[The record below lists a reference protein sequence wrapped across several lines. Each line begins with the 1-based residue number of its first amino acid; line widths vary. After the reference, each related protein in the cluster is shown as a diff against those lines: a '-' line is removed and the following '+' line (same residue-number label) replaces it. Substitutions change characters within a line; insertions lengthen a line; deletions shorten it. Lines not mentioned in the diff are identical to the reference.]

1 MDIRN
6 LDNLLQPK
14 SVAIVGAST
23 QPGKIGYTVIEN
35 LIKGDYKGKIYP
47 INPTASEIL
56 GFKVYPNIAAVPD
69 SVDLA
74 VITVPVKLV
83 CQVVEECGQKGI
95 LALSVITSGFSE
107 APQGFGTGINRHR
120 APLPYVRSGSQHRRY
135 ALKF

>member
-35 LIKGDYKGKIYP
+35 LIKGEYKGKIYP

-56 GFKVYPNIAAVPD
+56 GFKGLP
-69 SVDLA
+69 
-74 VITVPVKLV
+74 
-83 CQVVEECGQKGI
+83 E
-95 LALSVITSGFSE
+95 
-107 APQGFGTGINRHR
+107 HR
-120 APLPYVRSGSQHRRY
+120 GRSGQR
-135 ALKF
+135 

>member
-1 MDIRN
+1 MDQTS
-6 LDNLLQPK
+6 LSNLLQPK

-35 LIKGDYKGKIYP
+35 LLKGGYQGQIYP

-56 GFKVYPNIAAVPD
+56 GLKIYPNIAAAPGK
-69 SVDLA
+69 VDLA

-95 LALSVITSGFSE
+95 KALSVITSKRKCS
-107 APQGFGTGINRHR
+107 ASPASMACASWDPTSWVHCPIQT
-120 APLPYVRSGSQHRRY
+120 S
-135 ALKF
+135 

>member
-6 LDNLLQPK
+6 LDKLLQPK

-35 LIKGDYKGKIYP
+35 LIKGDYKGRIYP
-47 INPTASEIL
+47 INPSATEIL
-56 GFKVYPNIAAVPD
+56 GLQVYPNIAAVPG

-95 LALSVITSGFSE
+95 RLS
-107 APQGFGTGINRHR
+107 R
-120 APLPYVRSGSQHRRY
+120 
-135 ALKF
+135 